1 MNKDPE
7 LEQMESDLEDLIE
20 QVKRKRL
27 DLIFDATGL
36 QESEICIGSWAC
48 SNSPIGRCVYDMV
61 EDPDC
66 DFCVFCNGSLERK

>member
-36 QESEICIGSWAC
+36 QESEICIGS
-48 SNSPIGRCVYDMV
+48 
-61 EDPDC
+61 
-66 DFCVFCNGSLERK
+66 